1 MNTRLALHAVAALVV
16 TSIAQV
22 WAQGNLLPLR
32 VFASN
37 GFRAVF
43 EDLGPRCEKTVGRQ
57 LSTDFGTSTS
67 LQQRVKSGEA
77 FDVAV
82 MTSEA
87 IDDLVK
93 AGTLKL
99 ASLKPLGRSGIGIGV
114 PAGASKPDIKTP
126 DALRQTLLNAKGI
139 TYAGD
144 GASRPY
150 IESMMKELGIE
161 KAVAAKTALEQGS
174 VRAAANVA
182 SGKADVL
189 ITLVSEILPAPG
201 VALVGTLPA
210 RFQHYVSFAAA
221 TGVKS
226 ENGEAGKSLIAC
238 LSGPDAL
245 ATLKARGMERTSNV
259 EPPPSN

>member
-1 MNTRLALHAVAALVV
+1 MRIRSIAYALILAAALA
-16 TSIAQV
+16 TPIRAQST
-22 WAQGNLLPLR
+22 QSLR

-43 EDLGPRCEKTVGRQ
+43 DDLAPRCEKTIGRH
-57 LSTDFGTSTS
+57 LSTEFGTSTS
-67 LQQRVKSGEA
+67 LQQRVGGGEA

-87 IDDLVK
+87 IDDLMK
-93 AGTLKL
+93 AGKLTLS
-99 ASLKPLGRSGIGIGV
+99 SLVPLGRSGIGIGIRT
-114 PAGASKPDIKTP
+114 GTTKPDIKTP
-126 DALRQTLLNAKGI
+126 ETLKQALLDAKGI

-144 GASRPY
+144 GASRPH
-150 IESMMKELGIE
+150 IESMMNALGIT

-182 SGKADVL
+182 SGKAEVL

-201 VALVGTLPA
+201 VDLVGPLPA

-221 TGVKS
+221 TS
-226 ENGEAGKSLIAC
+226 SSTANGAESKSLIAC
-238 LSGPDAL
+238 LSGPDTL
-245 ATLKARGMERTSNV
+245 ATLKAKGMERTSNL
-259 EPPPSN
+259 EPRTSN

>member
-1 MNTRLALHAVAALVV
+1 MKTRLSVFAIV
-16 TSIAQV
+16 SIGV
-22 WAQGNLLPLR
+22 LLIQPLR
-32 VFASN
+32 AQQTSPAVRVLASN

-43 EDLGPRCEKTVGRQ
+43 DELAPRCEKTIGRQ

-67 LQQRVKSGEA
+67 LQQRAKGGEA

-93 AGTLKL
+93 AGTLTL
-99 ASLKPLGRSGIGIGV
+99 SSLVPLGRSGIGIGV
-114 PAGASKPDIKTP
+114 PANASKPDIKTP
-126 DALRQTLLNAKGI
+126 EALKQSLLSAKAI

-144 GASRPY
+144 GASRPH
-150 IESMMKELGIE
+150 IESMIKALGIE
-161 KAVAAKTALEQGS
+161 KTMAAKTMLEQGS

-182 SGKADVL
+182 NGKADML
-189 ITLVSEILPAPG
+189 ITLISEILPAPG
-201 VALVGTLPA
+201 VALVGPLPA

-238 LSGPDAL
+238 LSGPDAA
-245 ATLKARGMERTSNV
+245 ATLKAKGMERH
-259 EPPPSN
+259 

>member
-1 MNTRLALHAVAALVV
+1 MRIR
-16 TSIAQV
+16 SIAYSV
-22 WAQGNLLPLR
+22 ILAAAFAASVAHIRAQSSAPLR

-37 GFRAVF
+37 GFRAVLD
-43 EDLGPRCEKTVGRQ
+43 DLAPKCEKTIGRP

-77 FDVAV
+77 FDIAV

-93 AGTLKL
+93 AGKL
-99 ASLKPLGRSGIGIGV
+99 SLGSLVPLGRSGIGIGV
-114 PAGASKPDIKTP
+114 PANASKPDIKTP
-126 DALRQTLLNAKGI
+126 ETLKQSLLNAKAI
-139 TYAGD
+139 TFAGD
-144 GASRPY
+144 GASRPH
-150 IESMMKELGIE
+150 IESMMKALGIE
-161 KAVAAKTALEQGS
+161 KAMAAKTMLEQGS

-189 ITLVSEILPAPG
+189 ITLISEILPAPG
-201 VALVGTLPA
+201 VALVGPLPA

-221 TGVKS
+221 TAVKS

-238 LSGPDAL
+238 LSGPDAA
-245 ATLKARGMERTSNV
+245 ATLKSKGMERH
-259 EPPPSN
+259 

>member
-1 MNTRLALHAVAALVV
+1 MRIR
-16 TSIAQV
+16 SIACAVILAAAFSASVHTQRG
-22 WAQGNLLPLR
+22 APLR
-32 VFASN
+32 VLASN

-43 EDLGPRCEKTVGRQ
+43 DDLAPKCEKTVGRQ

-93 AGTLKL
+93 AGKL
-99 ASLKPLGRSGIGIGV
+99 NLGSLVPLGRSGIGIGV
-114 PAGASKPDIKTP
+114 PASASKPDIKTP
-126 DALRQTLLNAKGI
+126 EALKQSLLNAKGI
-139 TYAGD
+139 SYAGD

-150 IESMMKELGIE
+150 IESMMKALGIE
-161 KAVAAKTALEQGS
+161 KDVAPKTMLEQGS

-182 SGKADVL
+182 SGKADML

-201 VALVGTLPA
+201 VTLLGPLPA

-221 TGVKS
+221 TGVS
-226 ENGEAGKSLIAC
+226 SANGEAGKSLIAC

-245 ATLKARGMERTSNV
+245 ATLKAKGMERTSNL
-259 EPPPSN
+259 EPRTSN

>member
-1 MNTRLALHAVAALVV
+1 MRIPLTFSRAVALVLAVSIPALR
-16 TSIAQV
+16 AQST
-22 WAQGNLLPLR
+22 APLR
-32 VFASN
+32 VLASN

-43 EDLGPRCEKTVGRQ
+43 DDLSPRCEKTIGRQ

-67 LQQRVKSGEA
+67 LQQRVNGGEA

-93 AGTLKL
+93 GGKL
-99 ASLKPLGRSGIGIGV
+99 NLGSLVPLGRSGIGIGIR
-114 PAGASKPDIKTP
+114 AGASKPDIKTP
-126 DALRQTLLNAKGI
+126 DALKQALLNAKGI

-150 IESMMKELGIE
+150 IESMMNTLGIA
-161 KAVAAKTALEQGS
+161 KAMAQKTMLEQGS

-182 SGKADVL
+182 NGKAEVL

-201 VALVGTLPA
+201 VDLVGPLPA

-221 TGVKS
+221 SGVNTG
-226 ENGEAGKSLIAC
+226 NGDASKALIAC
-238 LSGPDAL
+238 LSAPDAA
-245 ATLKARGMERTSNV
+245 ATLKARGMERH
-259 EPPPSN
+259 

>member
-1 MNTRLALHAVAALVV
+1 MTIRSVSRAVAALVV
-16 TSIAQV
+16 ASIAQLG
-22 WAQGNLLPLR
+22 AQSSPPLR

-43 EDLGPRCEKTVGRQ
+43 DELAPRCEKTVGRQ

-67 LQQRVKSGEA
+67 LQQRVKGGEA

-87 IDDLVK
+87 IDDLVT
-93 AGTLKL
+93 GGKL
-99 ASLKPLGRSGIGIGV
+99 TQASLVPLGRSGIGIGV
-114 PAGASKPDIKTP
+114 HAGAPKPDIKTP
-126 DALRQTLLNAKGI
+126 DALKQALLNAKAI

-150 IESMMKELGIE
+150 IESMMNALGIT
-161 KAVAAKTALEQGS
+161 KAVAAKTILEQGS

-201 VALVGTLPA
+201 VDLVGPLPA

-226 ENGEAGKSLIAC
+226 DNSEAGKLLIAC

-245 ATLKARGMERTSNV
+245 GTLKARGMERTSNL
-259 EPPPSN
+259 EPRTSN